1 MVERLALVLVVATP
15 PDAGLVAPLG
25 RAVEPLI
32 HAPEAVQS
40 ARIGGIGVVNDAV
53 LERERAHAWPL
64 AYVGVHVGATH
75 GSELTGSVGGR
86 ARRYWGDRFLALV

>member
-40 ARIGGIGVVNDAV
+40 TGISGIGVLDDAV
-53 LERERAHAWPL
+53 LQCERAHARPL
-64 AYVGVHVGATH
+64 TYVRVHVVA
-75 GSELTGSVGGR
+75 V
-86 ARRYWGDRFLALV
+86 RRLVTCSSLMVRHH